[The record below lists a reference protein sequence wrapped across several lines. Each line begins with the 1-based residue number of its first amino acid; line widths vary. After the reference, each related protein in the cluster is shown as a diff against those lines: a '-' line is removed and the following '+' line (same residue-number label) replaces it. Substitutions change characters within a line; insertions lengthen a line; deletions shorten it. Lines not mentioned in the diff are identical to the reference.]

1 MFTVISIYEA
11 RIAQQNVYN
20 INILYFYSFGSST
33 SSPGIVHEWTLQC
46 VRAYLCYKYY
56 GMQTLALLPLH
67 EMNVEIFH
75 YCVQNSLPL
84 DCNQS
89 SCSPFV
95 SSSSFYGFVY
105 TLYIYIYIYLY
116 VFFFF
121 FFFTVALRPNAGHD
135 HLILEVSR
143 SHTTFGRTPLD
154 EWSAHHRDLYLTT
167 HNTHNSQ
174 TSMHPVGFEPTIS
187 ASKRPQTYAVDRA
200 ATGTGTYMYIGTP
213 NALQPQD

>member
-1 MFTVISIYEA
+1 MFIAISIYEA

-75 YCVQNSLPL
+75 YCFQNSLPL

-95 SSSSFYGFVY
+95 SSYFIASFFFILWLCIY
-105 TLYIYIYIYLY
+105 TIYIYIYIYIYMYVY
-116 VFFFF
+116 VFFF
-121 FFFTVALRPNAGHD
+121 
-135 HLILEVSR
+135 
-143 SHTTFGRTPLD
+143 
-154 EWSAHHRDLYLTT
+154 YC
-167 HNTHNSQ
+167 
-174 TSMHPVGFEPTIS
+174 GF
-187 ASKRPQTYAVDRA
+187 A
-200 ATGTGTYMYIGTP
+200 AQRGPWPPHSWGF
-213 NALQPQD
+213 